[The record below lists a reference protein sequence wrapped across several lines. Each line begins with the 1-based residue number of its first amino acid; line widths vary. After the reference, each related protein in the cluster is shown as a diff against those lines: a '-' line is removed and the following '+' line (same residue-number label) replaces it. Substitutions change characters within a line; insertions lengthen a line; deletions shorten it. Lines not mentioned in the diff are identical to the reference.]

1 MGPPGDAVKQ
11 LVQSYRTGVLCV
23 EEAPVPALRPV
34 GVLVRNA
41 YSLISPGTERAQLQL
56 ARASLLEKAR
66 QRPERLRQ
74 VVRNFRQEGWLATYR
89 KVMDRLDA
97 PVALGYC
104 SAGVVEDVG
113 REVEGIRLG
122 DRVACAGEGHG
133 SHADVVYVPRTLCA
147 RVPENVSLEHAA
159 FAPLGAIALESLRQA
174 QAQLGQRVGVIG
186 TGLVGLLIVQLLE
199 AAGCH
204 VLATDLENDRIH
216 LARELGAEQTCEVD
230 QLEFAADEFTGG
242 RGLDAVILVAAANSA
257 QPVELAGRI
266 AREAGRVVVVGAF
279 PLQIPRQLYYEKQ
292 LTLAFSRAFGPGS
305 YDPDYIERA
314 RDYPYAH
321 VRWTA
326 GRHLEEFLRLLA
338 RGRIR
343 VEPLITHRFPIE
355 RASDAYRLLEDSA
368 ARPLGIMF
376 SYQPDNP
383 VSRAPIVLRSVRP
396 TVTTQQI
403 RLGVIGAGKFA
414 QTYLLPHLRRPHV
427 RLLALATATA
437 PSASYVARKFG
448 FEQFSCDAENV
459 IADPAIN
466 CVLIAT
472 RHDLHARLT
481 CAALAAGKAVL
492 VEKPLAL
499 TEEELC
505 QLARVARQTGARLQ
519 VGFNRR
525 FSPLAQRVHE
535 HFHQRQGPLVLT
547 YRVNAAPLPPQ
558 HWVYDPVEGGGRIRS
573 EVCHF
578 IDLLSFFAA
587 APPVRVYAEPMQD
600 LAASLREDENLT
612 ISLKFSDGSTGSVTY
627 TTLGQAGLDR
637 ERIEV
642 FGGHRAAH
650 IDNFRRAHLHQG
662 NRRRRIRHWRQN
674 LGYREEL
681 DAFLSAVATGAP
693 MPIPLDHLLAT
704 SLATLR
710 VVESLQRRQPVE
722 VNLAALDSQHD

>member
-1 MGPPGDAVKQ
+1 
-11 LVQSYRTGVLCV
+11 
-23 EEAPVPALRPV
+23 
-34 GVLVRNA
+34 
-41 YSLISPGTERAQLQL
+41 
-56 ARASLLEKAR
+56 
-66 QRPERLRQ
+66 
-74 VVRNFRQEGWLATYR
+74 
-89 KVMDRLDA
+89 
-97 PVALGYC
+97 
-104 SAGVVEDVG
+104 
-113 REVEGIRLG
+113 
-122 DRVACAGEGHG
+122 
-133 SHADVVYVPRTLCA
+133 
-147 RVPENVSLEHAA
+147 
-159 FAPLGAIALESLRQA
+159 
-174 QAQLGQRVGVIG
+174 
-186 TGLVGLLIVQLLE
+186 
-199 AAGCH
+199 
-204 VLATDLENDRIH
+204 
-216 LARELGAEQTCEVD
+216 
-230 QLEFAADEFTGG
+230 
-242 RGLDAVILVAAANSA
+242 
-257 QPVELAGRI
+257 
-266 AREAGRVVVVGAF
+266 
-279 PLQIPRQLYYEKQ
+279 
-292 LTLAFSRAFGPGS
+292 
-305 YDPDYIERA
+305 
-314 RDYPYAH
+314 
-321 VRWTA
+321 
-326 GRHLEEFLRLLA
+326 
-338 RGRIR
+338 
-343 VEPLITHRFPIE
+343 LITHRFPIE
-355 RASDAYRLLEDSA
+355 RAADAYRLLEDSA

-376 SYQPDNP
+376 SYKFDKPL
-383 VSRAPIVLRSVRP
+383 SRASIVLRSVQ
-396 TVTTQQI
+396 TTAGTGQI

-427 RLLALATATA
+427 RLVALATATA
-437 PSASYVARKFG
+437 PSASHVARKFG

-499 TEEELC
+499 TEEELR
-505 QLARVARQTGARLQ
+505 QLARVARQTGTRLQ

-525 FSPLAQRVHE
+525 FSPLAQWVRE
-535 HFHQRQGPLVLT
+535 YFHQRQGSLVLT

-578 IDLLSFFAA
+578 IDLLSFFAG

-600 LAASLREDENLT
+600 LAASLRENENLT

-681 DAFLSAVATGAP
+681 SAFLSAVATGAS
-693 MPIPLDHLLAT
+693 MPIPLDDLLAT

>member
-1 MGPPGDAVKQ
+1 M
-11 LVQSYRTGVLCV
+11 
-23 EEAPVPALRPV
+23 
-34 GVLVRNA
+34 
-41 YSLISPGTERAQLQL
+41 
-56 ARASLLEKAR
+56 
-66 QRPERLRQ
+66 
-74 VVRNFRQEGWLATYR
+74 
-89 KVMDRLDA
+89 
-97 PVALGYC
+97 
-104 SAGVVEDVG
+104 
-113 REVEGIRLG
+113 
-122 DRVACAGEGHG
+122 
-133 SHADVVYVPRTLCA
+133 
-147 RVPENVSLEHAA
+147 PENVSLEHAA

-174 QAQLGQRVGVIG
+174 QAQLGHRVGVIG

-204 VLATDLENDRIH
+204 VLAADLENDRIH
-216 LARELGAEQTCEVD
+216 LAHELGAEQTCEVD

-242 RGLDAVILVAAANSA
+242 RGLDAVILAAAANSA

-266 AREAGRVVVVGAF
+266 AREAARIVVVGAF
-279 PLQIPRQLYYEKQ
+279 PLQVPRRLYYEKQ

-314 RDYPYAH
+314 RDYPYGH
-321 VRWTA
+321 LRWTA

-338 RGRIR
+338 RGHIR

-355 RASDAYRLLEDSA
+355 QASDAYRLLEDPA

-383 VSRAPIVLRSVRP
+383 VSRASIVLRSAR
-396 TVTTQQI
+396 TTAGTEQI

-427 RLLALATATA
+427 RLVTLATATA
-437 PSASYVARKFG
+437 PSASHVARKFG
-448 FEQFSCDAENV
+448 FQQFSCDAENV
-459 IADPAIN
+459 IADPTIN

-499 TEEELC
+499 TEAELRR
-505 QLARVARQTGARLQ
+505 LAHVARQTGARLQ

-525 FSPLAQRVHE
+525 FSPLAQRVRE
-535 HFHQRQGPLVLT
+535 YFHQRQGPLVLT
-547 YRVNAAPLPPQ
+547 YRVSAAPLPPQ
-558 HWVYDPVEGGGRIRS
+558 HWIYDPVEGGGRIRS
-573 EVCHF
+573 EACHF
-578 IDLLSFFAA
+578 IDLLSFFAG

-600 LAASLREDENLT
+600 LAASLREDENVI
-612 ISLKFSDGSTGSVTY
+612 ISLKFGDGSTGSVTY

-662 NRRRRIRHWRQN
+662 NRHRRIRHWRQN

-681 DAFLSAVATGAP
+681 NAFLSAVATGAP
-693 MPIPLDHLLAT
+693 MPIPLDDMLAT

-722 VNLAALDSQHD
+722 VNLAALGSQHD